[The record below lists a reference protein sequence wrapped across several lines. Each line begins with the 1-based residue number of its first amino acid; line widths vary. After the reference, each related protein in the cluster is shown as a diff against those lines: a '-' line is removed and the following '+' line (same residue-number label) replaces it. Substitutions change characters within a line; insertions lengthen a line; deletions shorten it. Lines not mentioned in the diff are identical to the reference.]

1 MTRVLTCFVLFCA
14 AAFSQAPEPARFE
27 VADVHI
33 SPKIRNAYLRGPAIR
48 GGRYEIHTATMVDL
62 IGAAYGVKNAMVL
75 GGPSWLETLR
85 FDVIAKAPAGSKV
98 ADLKPQLQALL
109 AERFKLVVHNDTKP
123 IAAWALTAGKH
134 QTLKKAEPVKAETTE
149 TAGFDSD
156 RPGANGC
163 QFVPPTGPQQGVPPL
178 FVYKCRN
185 ITMAKLAD
193 TFDQVPASF
202 QIVGDLPVVDKTDLP
217 GSWDFDL
224 QYNPRNG
231 PPVAPGTELTYLP
244 DAIEKQLGLKL
255 EPAKV
260 PLPVLVVDSVSDKP
274 TPNAPDLADHLHV
287 PIPAKEFEVA
297 DIKLT
302 NPDFKGGRFQ
312 IQPGGRVNIQG
323 LPLKQIVEQI
333 WEVRDETL
341 IGWPKNMDDARFD
354 VIAKMA
360 LEPDSDNFVDFETV
374 ISLLKTLIQD
384 RFKLAAH
391 MDERPIEAYTLFA
404 VKPKMAKADPN
415 SRTRNTEGPGPDG
428 KDPRIANP
436 ALGRLLTLQNTT
448 MADFAEQLQYLAGGY
463 VHSAVL
469 DKTGLE
475 GGYDFTLSFSPIQT
489 IRPGGGGRGGDAPAP
504 NADNASDPSG
514 GITLPD
520 AIDKQ
525 LGLKLV
531 QEKRPVQV
539 LVIDHIEPKPTD
551 N

>member
-1 MTRVLTCFVLFCA
+1 M
-14 AAFSQAPEPARFE
+14 P
-27 VADVHI
+27 
-33 SPKIRNAYLRGPAIR
+33 
-48 GGRYEIHTATMVDL
+48 
-62 IGAAYGVKNAMVL
+62 
-75 GGPSWLETLR
+75 
-85 FDVIAKAPAGSKV
+85 
-98 ADLKPQLQALL
+98 
-109 AERFKLVVHNDTKP
+109 
-123 IAAWALTAGKH
+123 
-134 QTLKKAEPVKAETTE
+134 
-149 TAGFDSD
+149 
-156 RPGANGC
+156 
-163 QFVPPTGPQQGVPPL
+163 
-178 FVYKCRN
+178 
-185 ITMAKLAD
+185 
-193 TFDQVPASF
+193 
-202 QIVGDLPVVDKTDLP
+202 
-217 GSWDFDL
+217 
-224 QYNPRNG
+224 
-231 PPVAPGTELTYLP
+231 
-244 DAIEKQLGLKL
+244 
-255 EPAKV
+255 
-260 PLPVLVVDSVSDKP
+260 
-274 TPNAPDLADHLHV
+274 
-287 PIPAKEFEVA
+287 
-297 DIKLT
+297 
-302 NPDFKGGRFQ
+302 
-312 IQPGGRVNIQG
+312 
-323 LPLKQIVEQI
+323 
-333 WEVRDETL
+333 
-341 IGWPKNMDDARFD
+341 
-354 VIAKMA
+354 